1 MRTTFD
7 IETIA
12 KPLAELEALI
22 PEFDPESVKFGNTK
36 DEAKRAVMVEEAR
49 KKHRETFIRDAAL
62 NPVTSTCKMVGFYRD
77 DTFTVF
83 MNEPDMGLVSNLR
96 AYAES
101 LGPVKLKPFKT
112 EEIMLSEVDASL
124 VQVVF
129 EYGENLTSF
138 YGNNW
143 DLPYLFRRCWLSGIA
158 SNARQ
163 FRKGR
168 YFRDNIVDL
177 YDEWGMGERFPATG
191 GLKGLAKMLKCP
203 SQKEGNGEMFGDLYA
218 KDPCAALDYLIND
231 LRVTDECAE
240 RMGVV

>member
-12 KPLAELEALI
+12 KPLTELEALI

-49 KKHRETFIRDAAL
+49 KKHRDTFIRDAAL
-62 NPVTSTCKMVGFYRD
+62 NPVTSTCKMGGTMEDGVIIVNLFERD
-77 DTFTVF
+77 YGIASELKKYGSSSSVDIVPHRDESS
-83 MNEPDMGLVSNLR
+83 MLQSLLARLRGKSAYPENLLVS
-96 AYAES
+96 Y
-101 LGPVKLKPFKT
+101 F
-112 EEIMLSEVDASL
+112 
-124 VQVVF
+124 
-129 EYGENLTSF
+129 
-138 YGNNW
+138 GNNW
-143 DLPYLFRRCWLSGIA
+143 DLPYLHRRAWLNGVAANPRI
-158 SNARQ
+158 

-168 YFRDNIVDL
+168 YYRDNVVDL
-177 YDEWGMGERFPATG
+177 YDEWGMGERFPSTG

-203 SQKEGNGEMFGDLYA
+203 SQKEGDGMMFGDLYA

>member
-12 KPLAELEALI
+12 KPLAELESLI

-36 DEAKRAVMVEEAR
+36 DEAKRAVMVEEAK
-49 KKHRETFIRDAAL
+49 KKHRENFIRDAAL
-62 NPVTSTCKMVGFYRD
+62 NPVTSTCKMVGFYREEKAIIYVQAD
-77 DTFTVF
+77 DIEAARVLRDHGDKVGAEVRPISSEAVMIQNALASASVWFDSI
-83 MNEPDMGLVSNLR
+83 EQKLVS
-96 AYAES
+96 Y
-101 LGPVKLKPFKT
+101 F
-112 EEIMLSEVDASL
+112 
-124 VQVVF
+124 
-129 EYGENLTSF
+129 
-138 YGNNW
+138 GNNW
-143 DLPYLFRRCWLSGIA
+143 DLPYLHRRAWLNGVAANPRI
-158 SNARQ
+158 

-168 YFRDNIVDL
+168 YYRDNVVDL

-203 SQKEGNGEMFGDLYA
+203 SQKEGSGEMFGDLYA
-218 KDPCAALDYLIND
+218 RDPIAALDYLIND